1 VYPPQKFLHSPRI
14 ENPEVVE
21 GVDSRLTIL
30 DLPED
35 AQVQITDVPAG
46 WDVDVEGNVL
56 KVNASETGYGDVI
69 TYVTFSD
76 GSNLITTFDIYAQPS
91 NYMPEPTPDPEPA
104 EQSGSSS
111 EGTII
116 ALILGLLG
124 LGGAAAFFFT
134 QMNR

>member
-1 VYPPQKFLHSPRI
+1 
-14 ENPEVVE
+14 
-21 GVDSRLTIL
+21 
-30 DLPED
+30 
-35 AQVQITDVPAG
+35 
-46 WDVDVEGNVL
+46 
-56 KVNASETGYGDVI
+56 
-69 TYVTFSD
+69 
-76 GSNLITTFDIYAQPS
+76 
-91 NYMPEPTPDPEPA
+91 MPEPTPDPEPA